1 MLCDLICNSNQ
12 SAMSAINLTSIEVQL
27 QQIEDGIKR
36 VQEEEVEAQEEE
48 EEEVRYLEVDC
59 RV

>member
-1 MLCDLICNSNQ
+1 
-12 SAMSAINLTSIEVQL
+12 MSAINLTSIEVQL
-27 QQIEDGIKR
+27 QQIEDGITR

-48 EEEVRYLEVDC
+48 EEEEVRYLEVDC